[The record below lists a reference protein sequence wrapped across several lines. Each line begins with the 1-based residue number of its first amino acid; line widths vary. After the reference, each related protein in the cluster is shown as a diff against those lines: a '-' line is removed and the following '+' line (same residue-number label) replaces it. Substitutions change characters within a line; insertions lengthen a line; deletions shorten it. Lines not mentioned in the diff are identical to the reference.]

1 MFTCAGQTDRQT
13 ERREWRTFGDD
24 IQLFPLLRNLTLV
37 AGINCQAALLITA
50 IIWRNRHKSICIIN
64 GDLILTRRGS
74 LYSRVAAF
82 SVFSAGAFIAGDT
95 CCVVSDIDADF
106 MSRTTMNKFLFAAA

>member
-1 MFTCAGQTDRQT
+1 MNG
-13 ERREWRTFGDD
+13 ELSEDD

-37 AGINCQAALLITA
+37 AGINWPSRVADYRDNMAETDTNQFV
-50 IIWRNRHKSICIIN
+50 IIN

-74 LYSRVAAF
+74 LYSRVAA
-82 SVFSAGAFIAGDT
+82 VFSFLLARLSLVT

-106 MSRTTMNKFLFAAA
+106 MSRTTMNKFYLPLH